1 MSFKSI
7 GELCRDVIAEAELA
21 ARGHNGGHKLKSGGR
36 SAGRGSDQP
45 PTLYA
50 DAPAPSGSSE
60 VDGKHGDAARP
71 VGSTKPNV
79 LSGQFQPSPA
89 RGRPVL
95 AVIQGSRGRAIA
107 SANNMG
113 RPRPI
118 AVARP
123 LLSVIEGGHATGP
136 R

>member
-1 MSFKSI
+1 MRQISDCLPAWLI
-7 GELCRDVIAEAELA
+7 DEMA
-21 ARGHNGGHKLKSGGR
+21 ARGHDGAHNLSDEGGGS
-36 SAGRGSDQP
+36 SAGRDSDET

>member
-1 MSFKSI
+1 MRQISDCLPAWLI
-7 GELCRDVIAEAELA
+7 DEMA
-21 ARGHNGGHKLKSGGR
+21 ARGQNGGHKLKSGGR
-36 SAGRGSDQP
+36 SAGRRSDQP

-71 VGSTKPNV
+71 VGSTKPNG

-89 RGRPVL
+89 RGRPV
-95 AVIQGSRGRAIA
+95 VVVVNTDMRRV
-107 SANNMG
+107 NR
-113 RPRPI
+113 RPTGLPSPALR
-118 AVARP
+118 RS
-123 LLSVIEGGHATGP
+123 LLIVIEGGRHATGP

>member
-1 MSFKSI
+1 VKRI
-7 GELCRDVIAEAELA
+7 GEIA
-21 ARGHNGGHKLKSGGR
+21 ARLVANPVELVAAANQWPREFEAARSTQGNENEPPIARAEGEAPPASNGN
-36 SAGRGSDQP
+36 
-45 PTLYA
+45 
-50 DAPAPSGSSE
+50 E
-60 VDGKHGDAARP
+60 VDGKPGEAARP